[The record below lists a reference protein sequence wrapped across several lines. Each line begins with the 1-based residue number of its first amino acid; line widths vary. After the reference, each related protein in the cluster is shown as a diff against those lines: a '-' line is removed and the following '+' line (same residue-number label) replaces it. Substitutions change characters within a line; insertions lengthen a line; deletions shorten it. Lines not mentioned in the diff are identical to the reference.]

1 LHSNIGNSDNTE
13 IADWG
18 VWRPN

>member
-1 LHSNIGNSDNTE
+1 LPLHSNIGNADNTE

-18 VWRPN
+18 V